1 MSNIVMTP
9 GHPSGHESGT
19 ESGTESGLGQA
30 AGPERRVLG
39 NNRNRRLDIVLAG
52 GLVAFLLLPWYRIEG
67 GFLGLSWLSGY
78 PGDAAV
84 APGILQVLQYGRFWL
99 IVPALLL
106 AAACVARLA
115 AKPDMRATVL
125 VWSGIIG
132 VVFLA
137 VQGLAVGFSGWTWS
151 VTETLFGPLAD
162 GQPSM
167 GAGAIMMAV
176 AFVLVFSFGLAER
189 GVMKGDA
196 FVVASITMLVF
207 LVAIFVFYPVGSML
221 VGAFQDFDG
230 SFNPAGFT
238 RNIQDPSIWSLG
250 CVTGGE
256 RCGVAWRTL
265 FLAILTAGG
274 STLMGLAFALVAT
287 RTAFPF
293 KKGLRLLTVL
303 PIITPPFV
311 VGLALTLLF
320 GRAGVVT
327 EALSTLFGVEPGR
340 WLYGLTGIWIAQVLS
355 FTPISFLVLIGVV
368 EGVSPSMEE
377 ASQTLRA
384 DRWRTFWRVSLPL
397 MKPGLANAFLIGF
410 IESMADFG
418 NPLVLG
424 GSHGVLSTEIFFA
437 VVGSQNDPSR
447 AAVLAII
454 LLAFTL
460 SAFLAQ
466 RVWLSGRNFATVTGK
481 GDSGSHIA
489 LPRSLSIGVHALV
502 VPWMAFTVVVYGMIM
517 VGGFVKTWGLD
528 NSLTLDHY
536 IKAFSVEVR
545 NGSLAWTG
553 VAWNSFWTTM
563 EIALISAPLTA
574 IVGLLTAYLIVRQK
588 FAGRGIFEFALMM
601 SFAIPGTVIGIS
613 YIMAF
618 NLPPLEMTGTAL
630 ILIACFVFR
639 NMPVG
644 VRGGVAAMS
653 QLDKSLDEASLTL
666 RATSFRTIRKVILPL
681 LRPAI
686 TAALVY
692 SFVRAITS
700 ISAVIFLVSAE
711 YNMATS
717 YIVGLV
723 ENGEF
728 GVAIAYSSMLIVV
741 MISVIAGFQRLV
753 GERRLRRENRVAG
766 VTAATPLSLDQEKA
780 A

>member
-1 MSNIVMTP
+1 MKN
-9 GHPSGHESGT
+9 G
-19 ESGTESGLGQA
+19 
-30 AGPERRVLG
+30 
-39 NNRNRRLDIVLAG
+39 NRRLDIVLALG
-52 GLVAFLLLPWYRIEG
+52 TAALTLVPWYRIED
-67 GFLGLSWLSGY
+67 GFFGFGWVAGFPS
-78 PGDAAV
+78 AAET
-84 APGILQVLQYGRFWL
+84 APGLLQITSHGKFWL
-99 IVPALLL
+99 I
-106 AAACVARLA
+106 
-115 AKPDMRATVL
+115 
-125 VWSGIIG
+125 G
-132 VVFLA
+132 VVLFLVLA
-137 VQGLAVGFSGWTWS
+137 GFARSFRDPAHRGRGLVLAGTLGLLFLSLQGLAIGFGGWTWTIS
-151 VTETLFGPLAD
+151 ENLFGVLAD

-167 GAGAIMMAV
+167 GAGAVLMSTV
-176 AFVLVFSFGLAER
+176 FVLLVAFGLAER
-189 GVMKGDA
+189 GAMKGDA
-196 FVVASITMLVF
+196 FIVASISMLVF
-207 LVAIFVFYPVGSML
+207 LVTVFVFYPIGSMF
-221 VGAFQDFDG
+221 VGAVQDFDG
-230 SFNPAGFT
+230 SFNPDSFI
-238 RNIQDPSIWSLG
+238 RNAQDPGIWSLG
-250 CVTGGE
+250 CVMGGE

-265 FLAILTAGG
+265 ALAIMTALG
-274 STLMGLAFALVAT
+274 STLLGLAFALLST
-287 RTAFPF
+287 RTRFPY

-311 VGLALTLLF
+311 IGLALTLLF

-327 EALSTLFGVEPGR
+327 EAISDLFGIEPGR

-384 DRWRTFWRVSLPL
+384 DRWRTFVRVSLPL

-447 AAVLAII
+447 AAVLAIV
-454 LLAFTL
+454 LLCFTL

-466 RVWLSGRNFATVTGK
+466 RVWLSGKNFATVTGK
-481 GDSGSHIA
+481 GDNGVHIA
-489 LPRSLSIGVHALV
+489 LPRGLSVAVHAV
-502 VPWMAFTVVVYGMIM
+502 AIPWMIFTVIVYGMILF
-517 VGGFVKTWGLD
+517 GGFVNTWGLD

-536 IKAFSVEVR
+536 VRAFSIGFE
-545 NGSLAWTG
+545 NGGIAWTG

-563 EIALISAPLTA
+563 EIALVAAPLTA
-574 IVGLLTAYLIVRQK
+574 AVGLLTAYIIVRQK
-588 FAGRGIFEFALMM
+588 FAGRNVFEFALMM
-601 SFAIPGTVIGIS
+601 SFAIPGTVIGVS

-618 NLPPLEMTGTAL
+618 NLPPVEMTGTAL

-644 VRGGVAAMS
+644 VRGGIAAMS

-666 RATSFRTIRKVILPL
+666 RADSFRTIRKVILPL
-681 LRPAI
+681 MRPAI
-686 TAALVY
+686 NAALVY

-700 ISAVIFLVSAE
+700 ISAVIFLVSAQ

-723 ENGEF
+723 ENGEY

-741 MISVIAGFQRLV
+741 MLAVITGFQLLV
-753 GERRLRRENRVAG
+753 GERRLRRENRLAGGSRTPSVALG
-766 VTAATPLSLDQEKA
+766 QEKA

>member
-1 MSNIVMTP
+1 MD
-9 GHPSGHESGT
+9 
-19 ESGTESGLGQA
+19 
-30 AGPERRVLG
+30 
-39 NNRNRRLDIVLAG
+39 NRRRKLDLVLAIG
-52 GLVAFLLLPWYRIEG
+52 LAGLVALPWYRQEH
-67 GFLGLSWLSGY
+67 GFLSFSWLADF
-78 PGDAAV
+78 PGEASA
-84 APGILQVLQYGRFWL
+84 APGLLQILGYDRWW
-99 IVPALLL
+99 LL
-106 AAACVARLA
+106 AAAFAWAAAIAARFIADPAARGSLLA
-115 AKPDMRATVL
+115 ATGAF
-125 VWSGIIG
+125 GI
-132 VVFLA
+132 VFLA
-137 VQGLAVGFSGWTWS
+137 LQGLAIGSAGWTWAVS
-151 VTETLFGPLAD
+151 ELAFGPLAD
-162 GQPSM
+162 GQPPM
-167 GAGAIMMAV
+167 GAGAVLTAV
-176 AFVLVFSFGLAER
+176 VFVLVFSFGLAER
-189 GVMKGDA
+189 GAMRGDA
-196 FVVASITMLVF
+196 FVVSTIAILVL
-207 LVAIFVFYPVGSML
+207 LVTVFVFYPIGSML
-221 VGAFQDFDG
+221 IGAFQDFDG
-230 SFNPAGFT
+230 SANLQGFT
-238 RNIQDPSIWSLG
+238 RNMVDPSIWSLD
-250 CVTGGE
+250 CVVGGS

-265 FLAILTAGG
+265 WLAVLTATG
-274 STLMGLAFALVAT
+274 STILGLAFALLAT
-287 RTAFPF
+287 RTRFRF
-293 KKGLRLLTVL
+293 KRSLRLLTVL

-311 VGLALTLLF
+311 IGLALTLLF

-327 EALSTLFGVEPGR
+327 ETLASVFGIEPSR

-384 DRWRTFWRVSLPL
+384 DRWRTFWRISLPL

-437 VVGSQNDPSR
+437 VVGSQNDPAR

-454 LLAFTL
+454 LLCFTL

-466 RVWLSGRNFATVTGK
+466 RLWLSGKNYATVTGK
-481 GDSGSHIA
+481 GDSGAHIA
-489 LPRSLSIGVHALV
+489 LPKPLSIAVHAVV
-502 VPWMAFTVVVYGMIM
+502 VPWAVFTLAVYGMILF
-517 VGGFVKTWGLD
+517 GGFVKTWGLD
-528 NSLTLDHY
+528 NTLTLDHY
-536 IKAFSVEVR
+536 QRAFSVVWR
-545 NGSLAWTG
+545 DGSLAWTG

-563 EIALISAPLTA
+563 QIALISAPLTA
-574 IVGLLTAYLIVRQK
+574 AVGLATAYVVVRQK
-588 FAGRGIFEFALMM
+588 FAGREVFEFALMM

-644 VRGGVAAMS
+644 VRGGIAAMS
-653 QLDKSLDEASLTL
+653 QLDKSLDEASMTL

-700 ISAVIFLVSAE
+700 ISAVVFLVSAQ

-723 ENGEF
+723 ENGEY

-741 MISVIAGFQRLV
+741 MITVIVGFQLLV
-753 GERRLRRENRVAG
+753 GERRLRRENRLSRMVAKPAAAFHEER
-766 VTAATPLSLDQEKA
+766 TA
-780 A
+780 

>member
-1 MSNIVMTP
+1 MRH
-9 GHPSGHESGT
+9 G
-19 ESGTESGLGQA
+19 
-30 AGPERRVLG
+30 
-39 NNRNRRLDIVLAG
+39 NRRLDVVLLLG
-52 GLVAFLLLPWYRIEG
+52 VVALTLLPWYRIEN
-67 GFLGLSWLSGY
+67 GFFGLGWLAGFPLSTEAAPGLVQIFAHGRLWL
-78 PGDAAV
+78 AV
-84 APGILQVLQYGRFWL
+84 ALVL
-99 IVPALLL
+99 LLL
-106 AAACVARLA
+106 AVVARGIADPMRRGALLA
-115 AKPDMRATVL
+115 
-125 VWSGIIG
+125 WSGAIG
-132 VVFLA
+132 VLFLSL
-137 VQGLAVGFSGWTWS
+137 QGLAIGFSGWNWTVS
-151 VTETLFGPLAD
+151 ETLFGPLSNS
-162 GQPSM
+162 QPAM
-167 GAGAIMMAV
+167 GAGAVLSSIT
-176 AFVLVFSFGLAER
+176 FVLLFAFGLAER

-196 FVVASITMLVF
+196 FVVSAIALLVF
-207 LVAIFVFYPVGSML
+207 LVAVFVFYPIGSMFI
-221 VGAFQDFDG
+221 GAVQDFDG
-230 SFNPAGFT
+230 SFNAANFI
-238 RNIQDPSIWSLG
+238 RNIQDPSIWSLN
-250 CVTGGE
+250 CVIGAG

-265 FLAILTAGG
+265 WLAIMTGLG
-274 STLMGLAFALVAT
+274 STLLGLAFALVAT
-287 RTAFPF
+287 RTRFPF
-293 KKGLRLLTVL
+293 KKGLRLLTIL

-311 VGLALTLLF
+311 IGLALTLLF

-327 EALSTLFGVEPGR
+327 QGLSQLFGLEPGR

-377 ASQTLRA
+377 ASTTLRA
-384 DRWRTFWRVSLPL
+384 GRWRTFWRVSLPL

-447 AAVLAII
+447 AAVLAMV

-466 RVWLSGRNFATVTGK
+466 RVWLSGKNFATVTGK

-489 LPRSLSIGVHALV
+489 LPRGLSIGVHAVVIPWILFTLV
-502 VPWMAFTVVVYGMIM
+502 IYGMILI
-517 VGGFVKTWGLD
+517 GGFVKTWGLD

-536 IKAFSVEVR
+536 AKAFSISFES
-545 NGSLAWTG
+545 GIAWTG

-574 IVGLLTAYLIVRQK
+574 AVGLLTAYIIVRQK
-588 FAGRGIFEFALMM
+588 FAGKNAFEFALMM
-601 SFAIPGTVIGIS
+601 SFAIPGTVIGVS

-618 NLPPLEMTGTAL
+618 NLPPLEMTGSAL

-644 VRGGVAAMS
+644 VRGGIAAMS

-666 RATSFRTIRKVILPL
+666 RANSFRTIRKVILPL

-723 ENGEF
+723 ENGEY
-728 GVAIAYSSMLIVV
+728 GVAIAYSSMLILV
-741 MISVIAGFQRLV
+741 MITVIAGFQLIV

-766 VTAATPLSLDQEKA
+766 LATSASSRQEKIA
-780 A
+780 

>member
-1 MSNIVMTP
+1 MTH
-9 GHPSGHESGT
+9 GK
-19 ESGTESGLGQA
+19 
-30 AGPERRVLG
+30 
-39 NNRNRRLDIVLAG
+39 RRLDAVLILG
-52 GLVAFLLLPWYRIEG
+52 VVALTLLPWYRIED
-67 GFLGLSWLSGY
+67 GFFGFGWLAGF
-78 PGDAAV
+78 PFTAET
-84 APGILQVLQYGRFWL
+84 APGLVQIATHGRLWLAVVVLL
-99 IVPALLL
+99 ML
-106 AAACVARLA
+106 AAGAARGMVDPMRRGA
-115 AKPDMRATVL
+115 AMAWL
-125 VWSGIIG
+125 GAIG
-132 VVFLA
+132 VLFLSL
-137 VQGLAVGFSGWTWS
+137 QGLAIGFGGWTWTVS
-151 VTETLFGPLAD
+151 ETLFGALQT
-162 GQPSM
+162 GQPAM
-167 GAGAIMMAV
+167 GAGA
-176 AFVLVFSFGLAER
+176 VLATIVCVLLFAFGLAER

-196 FVVASITMLVF
+196 FVLGAISLLAF
-207 LVAIFVFYPVGSML
+207 LVAVFVFYPIGSMFI
-221 VGAFQDFDG
+221 GAVQDFDG
-230 SFNPAGFT
+230 SFNPDNFV
-238 RNIQDPSIWSLG
+238 RNLQDPGIWSLG
-250 CVTGGE
+250 CLTGGG

-265 FLAILTAGG
+265 WLAIMTGLG
-274 STLMGLAFALVAT
+274 STLLGLAFALVAT
-287 RTAFPF
+287 RTRFPF
-293 KKGLRLLTVL
+293 KKGLRLLTIL

-311 VGLALTLLF
+311 IGLALTLLF

-327 EALSTLFGVEPGR
+327 QGLSDLFGIEPGR

-447 AAVLAII
+447 AAVLAMV
-454 LLAFTL
+454 LLTFTL

-466 RVWLSGRNFATVTGK
+466 RLWLSGKNFATVTGK
-481 GDSGSHIA
+481 GDSGMHIA
-489 LPRSLSIGVHALV
+489 LPRGLSVGVHAV
-502 VPWMAFTVVVYGMIM
+502 VIPWMFFTLVVYGMIL

-536 IKAFSVEVR
+536 AKAFSI
-545 NGSLAWTG
+545 SLDGGIAWTG

-574 IVGLLTAYLIVRQK
+574 IVGLLTAYIIVRQK
-588 FAGRGIFEFALMM
+588 FAGKNVFEFALLM
-601 SFAIPGTVIGIS
+601 SFAIPGTVIGVS

-618 NLPPLEMTGTAL
+618 NLPPLEMTGSAL
-630 ILIACFVFR
+630 VLIACFVFR

-644 VRGGVAAMS
+644 VRGGIAAMS

-666 RATSFRTIRKVILPL
+666 RANSFRTIRKVILPL

-723 ENGEF
+723 ENGEY

-741 MISVIAGFQRLV
+741 MITVITGFQLLV

-766 VTAATPLSLDQEKA
+766 ITPSASPRQEKTA
-780 A
+780 

>member
-1 MSNIVMTP
+1 MWFL
-9 GHPSGHESGT
+9 PSDRHETLRTTDMIS
-19 ESGTESGLGQA
+19 
-30 AGPERRVLG
+30 
-39 NNRNRRLDIVLAG
+39 RNRRLDITILLG
-52 GLVAFLLLPWYRIEG
+52 GLAFLLLPWYRIES
-67 GFLGLSWLSGY
+67 GFFGFQWLAGY
-78 PGDAAV
+78 FSDTASAPAAV
-84 APGILQVLQYGRFWL
+84 QIASFGRWWLL
-99 IVPALLL
+99 IVALVFVAASLARFIHNARSRGLLL
-106 AAACVARLA
+106 AICGGVGLA
-115 AKPDMRATVL
+115 LLTL
-125 VWSGIIG
+125 
-132 VVFLA
+132 
-137 VQGLAVGFSGWTWS
+137 QGLAITFSGWSWAVS
-151 VTETLFGPLAD
+151 EGLFGALPD

-167 GAGAIMMAV
+167 GAGAVLAGIV
-176 AFVLVFSFGLAER
+176 FVLFFSFGLADR

-196 FVVASITMLVF
+196 FVVSAISMLVV
-207 LVAIFVFYPVGSML
+207 LVAVFVFYPVGSMFIA
-221 VGAFQDFDG
+221 AFQSVDG
-230 SFNPAGFT
+230 SFDPSGFLNT
-238 RNIQDPSIWSLG
+238 IQDSSVWSLG
-250 CVTGGE
+250 CVVGGE

-265 FLAILTAGG
+265 WLAIMTAGG
-274 STLMGLAFALVAT
+274 ATLLGLCFALVAT
-287 RTAFPF
+287 RTRFPF
-293 KKGLRLLTVL
+293 KKGLRLLTIL

-327 EALSTLFGVEPGR
+327 QLAASWLGIEPGR

-384 DRWRTFWRVSLPL
+384 DRWRTFWRISLPL
-397 MKPGLANAFLIGF
+397 MKPGLANAFLISF

-418 NPLVLG
+418 NPMVLG

-437 VVGSQNDPSR
+437 VVGSQNDPAR
-447 AAVLAII
+447 AAVLAMI
-454 LLAFTL
+454 LLAFTM

-466 RVWLSGRNFATVTGK
+466 RLWLQGKSYATVTGK
-481 GDSGSHIA
+481 GDSGAHAA
-489 LPRSLSIGVHALV
+489 LPRGLSIAVHAIV
-502 VPWMAFTVVVYGMIM
+502 IPWALFTVVVYAMILF
-517 VGGFVKTWGLD
+517 GGFVRTWGLD
-528 NSLTLDHY
+528 NSLTFQHY
-536 IKAFSVEVR
+536 ISAFSVGWREA
-545 NGSLAWTG
+545 GGIAWTG

-574 IVGLLTAYLIVRQK
+574 AVGLLTAYLIVRQK
-588 FAGRGIFEFALMM
+588 FVGRAVFEFALML

-666 RATSFRTIRKVILPL
+666 RANSFRTVRKVILPL

-711 YNMATS
+711 YNMSTA

-723 ENGEF
+723 ENGEY
-728 GVAIAYSSMLIVV
+728 GVAIAYSSALIVV
-741 MISVIAGFQRLV
+741 MVAVIGGFQLLV
-753 GERRLRRENRVAG
+753 GERRLRRENRVALAAP
-766 VTAATPLSLDQEKA
+766 TAKPSLPLNQEKPA
-780 A
+780 

>member
-1 MSNIVMTP
+1 MTQ
-9 GHPSGHESGT
+9 S
-19 ESGTESGLGQA
+19 
-30 AGPERRVLG
+30 
-39 NNRNRRLDIVLAG
+39 NRRLDIA
-52 GLVAFLLLPWYRIEG
+52 LLLGIAALIVLPWYRIEG
-67 GFLGLSWLSGY
+67 GFFGLGWLSSF
-78 PGDAAV
+78 PGDPAS
-84 APGILQVLQYGRFWL
+84 APAILQIAQHGRWWL
-99 IVPALLL
+99 AILVALLL
-106 AAACVARLA
+106 LGGFARLLPNA
-115 AKPDMRATVL
+115 LLRGTLL
-125 VWSGIIG
+125 VWVGGLG
-132 VVFLA
+132 VFILA
-137 VQGLAVGFSGWTWS
+137 LQGLAINFSGWSWTIS
-151 VTETLFGPLAD
+151 ETLFGALAD

-167 GAGAIMMAV
+167 GAGAV
-176 AFVLVFSFGLAER
+176 LTGVVFVLMFSFGLADR

-196 FVVASITMLVF
+196 FVVGAISILIVLVT
-207 LVAIFVFYPVGSML
+207 IFVFYPVGSMF
-221 VGAFQDFDG
+221 VGAFQSFDG
-230 SFNPAGFT
+230 SFNPDGFIN
-238 RNIQDPSIWSLG
+238 NIQDSSIWSLN
-250 CVTGGE
+250 CVVGGD

-265 FLAILTAGG
+265 WLAILTASGA
-274 STLMGLAFALVAT
+274 TLLGLCFALVAT
-287 RTAFPF
+287 RTRFPF
-293 KKGLRLLTVL
+293 KKGLRLLTIL

-327 EALSTLFGVEPGR
+327 QTVASILGTEPGR

-384 DRWRTFWRVSLPL
+384 NRWRTFWRVSLPL
-397 MKPGLANAFLIGF
+397 MKPGLANAFLIAF

-418 NPLVLG
+418 NPMVLG

-447 AAVLAII
+447 AAVLAMI
-454 LLAFTL
+454 LLLFTM
-460 SAFLAQ
+460 SAFIAQ
-466 RVWLSGRNFATVTGK
+466 RFWLSGKSFATVTGK
-481 GDSGSHIA
+481 GDSGAHIA
-489 LPRSLSIGVHALV
+489 LPRGLAIAVHAV
-502 VPWMAFTVVVYGMIM
+502 VIPWMIFTIVVYAMILF
-517 VGGFVKTWGLD
+517 GGFVRTWGLD
-528 NSLTLDHY
+528 NTLTIEHY
-536 IKAFSVEVR
+536 ISAFSIGWR
-545 NGSLAWTG
+545 DDGGLAWTG

-574 IVGLLTAYLIVRQK
+574 AVGLLTAYLIVRQK
-588 FAGRGIFEFALMM
+588 FVGRNLFEFALMM

-630 ILIACFVFR
+630 ILVACFVFR

-666 RATSFRTIRKVILPL
+666 RADSFRTIRKVILPL

-700 ISAVIFLVSAE
+700 ISAVIFLVSAQ
-711 YNMATS
+711 YNMSTA

-723 ENGEF
+723 ENGEY
-728 GVAIAYSSMLIVV
+728 GIAIAYASALIVV
-741 MISVIAGFQRLV
+741 MVVVILVFQLFV
-753 GERRLRRENRVAG
+753 GERRLRRENRVAI
-766 VTAATPLSLDQEKA
+766 AAPATIASAPIRQEKTA
-780 A
+780 

>member
-1 MSNIVMTP
+1 MTK
-9 GHPSGHESGT
+9 S
-19 ESGTESGLGQA
+19 
-30 AGPERRVLG
+30 
-39 NNRNRRLDIVLAG
+39 NRRLDIVL
-52 GLVAFLLLPWYRIEG
+52 FLGIAALILLPWYRIEG
-67 GFLGLSWLSGY
+67 GFFGFGWLSSF
-78 PGDAAV
+78 PGNPST
-84 APGILQVLQYGRFWL
+84 APGLLEIAQHGRWW
-99 IVPALLL
+99 L
-106 AAACVARLA
+106 AAAVVLLLLGGVARFLSNPMHRGALLA
-115 AKPDMRATVL
+115 WAGGL
-125 VWSGIIG
+125 GIF
-132 VVFLA
+132 FLTL
-137 VQGLAVGFSGWTWS
+137 QGLAIVASGWSWTIS
-151 VTETLFGPLAD
+151 EALFGALAD
-162 GQPSM
+162 GQPPM
-167 GAGAIMMAV
+167 GAGAVLTGIV
-176 AFVLVFSFGLAER
+176 FVLLFSFGLAER

-196 FVVASITMLVF
+196 FVVSAIAMLII
-207 LVAIFVFYPVGSML
+207 LVAIFVFYPVGSMF
-221 VGAFQDFDG
+221 VGAFQAFDG
-230 SFNPAGFT
+230 SFNPDGFIT
-238 RNIQDPSIWSLG
+238 NIQDPSVWSLS
-250 CVTGGE
+250 CLVGGD

-265 FLAILTAGG
+265 WLAIMTATG
-274 STLMGLAFALVAT
+274 STLLGLCFALVAT
-287 RTAFPF
+287 RTRFPF
-293 KKGLRLLTVL
+293 KKGLRLLTIL

-327 EALSTLFGVEPGR
+327 QTLASVFGMEPGR

-384 DRWRTFWRVSLPL
+384 NRWRTFWRVSLPL

-418 NPLVLG
+418 NPVVLG

-447 AAVLAII
+447 AAVLAMI
-454 LLAFTL
+454 LLFFTM
-460 SAFLAQ
+460 SAFIAQ
-466 RVWLSGRNFATVTGK
+466 RFWLSGKSFATVTGK
-481 GDSGSHIA
+481 GDSGAHIA
-489 LPRSLSIGVHALV
+489 LPRGLSIAVHAIV
-502 VPWMAFTVVVYGMIM
+502 IPWMLFTVIVYTMILF
-517 VGGFVKTWGLD
+517 GGFVQTWGLD
-528 NSLTLDHY
+528 NSLTIQHY
-536 IKAFSVEVR
+536 VKAFSIGWR
-545 NGSLAWTG
+545 DDGGLAWTG

-574 IVGLLTAYLIVRQK
+574 AVGLLTAYLIVRQK
-588 FAGRGIFEFALMM
+588 FVGRNLFEFALMM

-630 ILIACFVFR
+630 ILVACFVFR

-666 RATSFRTIRKVILPL
+666 GADSFRTIRKVILPL

-700 ISAVIFLVSAE
+700 ISAVIFLVSAQ
-711 YNMATS
+711 YNMSTA

-723 ENGEF
+723 ENGEY
-728 GVAIAYSSMLIVV
+728 GVAIAYSSALIVV
-741 MISVIAGFQRLV
+741 MIAIIASFQLLV
-753 GERRLRRENRVAG
+753 GERRLRRENRVAI
-766 VTAATPLSLDQEKA
+766 TATAVSSAPIRQEKTA
-780 A
+780 

>member
-1 MSNIVMTP
+1 MT
-9 GHPSGHESGT
+9 HS
-19 ESGTESGLGQA
+19 
-30 AGPERRVLG
+30 
-39 NNRNRRLDIVLAG
+39 NRRLDIAL
-52 GLVAFLLLPWYRIEG
+52 LVGIAALILLPWYRIEG
-67 GFLGLSWLSGY
+67 GFFGLGWLSSF
-78 PGDAAV
+78 PGDPAS
-84 APGILQVLQYGRFWL
+84 APAILQIAQHGRWWL
-99 IVPALLL
+99 AILVALLVL
-106 AAACVARLA
+106 GGFARLLPNA
-115 AKPDMRATVL
+115 LRRGALL
-125 VWSGIIG
+125 VWAGG
-132 VVFLA
+132 LGVFLLA
-137 VQGLAVGFSGWTWS
+137 LQGLAINFSGWSWTIS
-151 VTETLFGPLAD
+151 ETLFGALAD

-167 GAGAIMMAV
+167 GAGAV
-176 AFVLVFSFGLAER
+176 LTGVVFVLMFSFGLADR

-196 FVVASITMLVF
+196 FVVGAISILIVLVT
-207 LVAIFVFYPVGSML
+207 IFVFYPVGSMF
-221 VGAFQDFDG
+221 VGAFQSFDG
-230 SFNPAGFT
+230 SFNPDGFVS
-238 RNIQDPSIWSLG
+238 NIQDSSIWSLD
-250 CVTGGE
+250 CVVGGD

-265 FLAILTAGG
+265 WLAILTASGA
-274 STLMGLAFALVAT
+274 TLLGLCFALVAT
-287 RTAFPF
+287 RTRFPF
-293 KKGLRLLTVL
+293 KKGLRLLTIL

-327 EALSTLFGVEPGR
+327 QTVASILGTEPGR

-384 DRWRTFWRVSLPL
+384 NRWRTFWRVSLPL
-397 MKPGLANAFLIGF
+397 MKPGLANAFLIAF

-418 NPLVLG
+418 NPMVLG

-447 AAVLAII
+447 AAVLAMI
-454 LLAFTL
+454 LLLFTM
-460 SAFLAQ
+460 SAFIAQ
-466 RVWLSGRNFATVTGK
+466 RFWLSGKNFATVTGK
-481 GDSGSHIA
+481 GDSGAHIA
-489 LPRSLSIGVHALV
+489 LPRGLAIAVHAV
-502 VPWMAFTVVVYGMIM
+502 VIPWMIFTIVVYAMILF
-517 VGGFVKTWGLD
+517 GGFVRTWGLD
-528 NSLTLDHY
+528 NTLTIEHY
-536 IKAFSVEVR
+536 ISAFSIGWR
-545 NGSLAWTG
+545 DGGGLAWTG

-574 IVGLLTAYLIVRQK
+574 AVGLLTAYLIVRQK
-588 FAGRGIFEFALMM
+588 FVGRNLFEFALMM

-630 ILIACFVFR
+630 ILVACFVFR

-666 RATSFRTIRKVILPL
+666 RADSFRTIRKIILPL

-700 ISAVIFLVSAE
+700 ISAVIFLVSAQ
-711 YNMATS
+711 YNMSTA

-723 ENGEF
+723 ENGEY
-728 GVAIAYSSMLIVV
+728 GIAIAYASALIVV
-741 MISVIAGFQRLV
+741 MVVVILVFQLFV
-753 GERRLRRENRVAG
+753 GERRLRRENRVEI
-766 VTAATPLSLDQEKA
+766 AAPAAIASAPIRQEKTA
-780 A
+780 

>member
-1 MSNIVMTP
+1 MQFSSVEVAAAMS
-9 GHPSGHESGT
+9 
-19 ESGTESGLGQA
+19 
-30 AGPERRVLG
+30 
-39 NNRNRRLDIVLAG
+39 NRNRRLDFALALG
-52 GLVAFLLLPWYRIEG
+52 AAAMILLPWYRIER
-67 GFLGLSWLSGY
+67 GFFSFSWIAEFLTDAAAVPAVAQIFGQ
-78 PGDAAV
+78 GRWWLLAALFAVVLAAV
-84 APGILQVLQYGRFWL
+84 ARFVTDPERRSRLLVSAGAVGIG
-99 IVPALLL
+99 
-106 AAACVARLA
+106 
-115 AKPDMRATVL
+115 
-125 VWSGIIG
+125 
-132 VVFLA
+132 FLA
-137 VQGLAVGFSGWTWS
+137 LQGLAIGLTGWNWS
-151 VTETLFGPLAD
+151 ISETIFGPLRD

-167 GAGAIMMAV
+167 GAGAVLLAV
-176 AFVLVFSFGLAER
+176 TFVLILSFGLAER

-196 FVVASITMLVF
+196 FVTATISLLIF
-207 LVAIFVFYPVGSML
+207 LVTVFVFYPIASMFIA
-221 VGAFQDFDG
+221 AFQDFDG
-230 SFNPAGFT
+230 SVNFSGFT
-238 RNIQDPSIWSLG
+238 RNFLDPSIWSLD
-250 CVTGGE
+250 CLAGGT
-256 RCGVAWRTL
+256 RCGIAWRTL
-265 FLAILTAGG
+265 WLAIMTASA
-274 STLMGLAFALVAT
+274 STLLGLAFALVAT
-287 RTAFPF
+287 RTHFPF
-293 KKGLRLLTVL
+293 KKGLRLLTIL

-311 VGLALTLLF
+311 IGLALTLLF
-320 GRAGVVT
+320 GRAGIVT
-327 EALSTLFGVEPGR
+327 QGLSGFFGIEPSR

-384 DRWRTFWRVSLPL
+384 NRWRTFWRVSLPL

-437 VVGSQNDPSR
+437 VVGSQNDPAR
-447 AAVLAII
+447 AAVLAMI
-454 LLAFTL
+454 LLGFTL

-466 RVWLSGRNFATVTGK
+466 RLWLAGKNFATVTGK
-481 GDSGSHIA
+481 GDSGANIA
-489 LPRSLSIGVHALV
+489 LPRPLSVAVHAV
-502 VPWMAFTVVVYGMIM
+502 VIPWMIFTLVVYGMIL

-528 NSLTLDHY
+528 NTLTIDHY
-536 IKAFSVEVR
+536 ARAFSVTVR
-545 NGSLAWTG
+545 DGALVWTG

-563 EIALISAPLTA
+563 KIALIAAPLTA
-574 IVGLLTAYLIVRQK
+574 AVGLATAYIIVRQR
-588 FAGRGIFEFALMM
+588 FAGRELFEFALMM

-630 ILIACFVFR
+630 ILVACFVFR

-644 VRGGVAAMS
+644 VRGGIAAMS
-653 QLDKSLDEASLTL
+653 QLDRSLDEASMTL
-666 RATSFRTIRKVILPL
+666 KATSFRTIRKIIMPL

-700 ISAVIFLVSAE
+700 VSAVVFLVSAQ

-723 ENGEF
+723 ENGEY

-741 MISVIAGFQRLV
+741 MIAVIAGFQLLV

-766 VTAATPLSLDQEKA
+766 LARPNAPALTQEKA

>member
-1 MSNIVMTP
+1 MIS
-9 GHPSGHESGT
+9 S
-19 ESGTESGLGQA
+19 
-30 AGPERRVLG
+30 
-39 NNRNRRLDIVLAG
+39 NRRLDIAILMG
-52 GLVAFLLLPWYRIEG
+52 GVAFLLLPWYRIES
-67 GFLGLSWLSGY
+67 GFFGFQWLSGHFS
-78 PGDAAV
+78 DAASAPAIIEIARFGRWWLGLV
-84 APGILQVLQYGRFWL
+84 ALLFIAGCVARF
-99 IVPALLL
+99 VASARSRGLLL
-106 AAACVARLA
+106 AVCGGAGLA
-115 AKPDMRATVL
+115 LLTL
-125 VWSGIIG
+125 
-132 VVFLA
+132 
-137 VQGLAVGFSGWTWS
+137 QGLAITFSGWSWAVS
-151 VTETLFGPLAD
+151 EAVFGALPD

-167 GAGAIMMAV
+167 GAGAVVVGIV
-176 AFVLVFSFGLAER
+176 FVLFFSFGLADR

-196 FVVASITMLVF
+196 FVVSAISMLVV
-207 LVAIFVFYPVGSML
+207 LVAVFVFYPVGSMFIA
-221 VGAFQDFDG
+221 AFQSVDG
-230 SFNPAGFT
+230 SFDPSGFFNT
-238 RNIQDPSIWSLG
+238 IQDSSVWSLG
-250 CVTGGE
+250 CVVGGE

-265 FLAILTAGG
+265 WLAIMTASGA
-274 STLMGLAFALVAT
+274 TLLGLCFALVAT
-287 RTAFPF
+287 RTRFPF
-293 KKGLRLLTVL
+293 KRGLRLLTIL

-327 EALSTLFGVEPGR
+327 QFAASALGIEPGR

-397 MKPGLANAFLIGF
+397 MKPGLANAFLISF

-418 NPLVLG
+418 NPMVLG

-437 VVGSQNDPSR
+437 VVGSQNDPAR
-447 AAVLAII
+447 AAVLAMI
-454 LLAFTL
+454 LLAFTMT
-460 SAFLAQ
+460 AFLAQ
-466 RVWLSGRNFATVTGK
+466 RLWLQGKSYATVTGK
-481 GDSGSHIA
+481 GDSGAHAA
-489 LPRSLSIGVHALV
+489 LPRGLSIAVHSIV
-502 VPWMAFTVVVYGMIM
+502 VPWALFTVVVYAMILF
-517 VGGFVKTWGLD
+517 GGFVRTWGLD
-528 NSLTLDHY
+528 NSLTFQHY
-536 IKAFSVEVR
+536 ISAFSIGWRED
-545 NGSLAWTG
+545 GGIAWTG

-574 IVGLLTAYLIVRQK
+574 AVGLLTAYLIVRQK
-588 FAGRGIFEFALMM
+588 FVGRGVFEFALML

-630 ILIACFVFR
+630 ILVACFVFR

-666 RATSFRTIRKVILPL
+666 RANSFRTVRKVILPL

-711 YNMATS
+711 YNMSTA

-723 ENGEF
+723 ENGEY
-728 GVAIAYSSMLIVV
+728 GVAIAYSSALIVV
-741 MISVIAGFQRLV
+741 MVTVIGGFQLLV
-753 GERRLRRENRVAG
+753 GERRLRRENRVALAAP
-766 VTAATPLSLDQEKA
+766 TANPSLPLNKEKTA
-780 A
+780 

>member
-1 MSNIVMTP
+1 MKN
-9 GHPSGHESGT
+9 H
-19 ESGTESGLGQA
+19 
-30 AGPERRVLG
+30 
-39 NNRNRRLDIVLAG
+39 NRRLDIA
-52 GLVAFLLLPWYRIEG
+52 LVFAVAALILLPWYRIEG
-67 GFLGLSWLSGY
+67 GFFGLAWLSDF
-78 PGDAAV
+78 PDDPST
-84 APGILQVLQYGRFWL
+84 APGILQIVSHGRWWLAIAAFCVLLGGVARFL
-99 IVPALLL
+99 RDPDRRSALLAWAGGL
-106 AAACVARLA
+106 GL
-115 AKPDMRATVL
+115 
-125 VWSGIIG
+125 G
-132 VVFLA
+132 FLA
-137 VQGLAVGFSGWTWS
+137 LQGLAIGFSGWNWTIS
-151 VTETLFGPLAD
+151 ETLFGTLSD

-167 GAGAIMMAV
+167 GAGAV
-176 AFVLVFSFGLAER
+176 VVGLVFVLIFSFGLAER

-196 FVVASITMLVF
+196 FVVSAIAMLVF
-207 LVAIFVFYPVGSML
+207 LVTVFVFYPIGSMF

-230 SFNPAGFT
+230 SFNPDGFLT
-238 RNIQDPSIWSLG
+238 NIQDSSVWSLG
-250 CVTGGE
+250 CIVGGE

-265 FLAILTAGG
+265 WLAIMTAAG
-274 STLMGLAFALVAT
+274 STTLGLCFALVAT
-287 RTAFPF
+287 RTRFPF
-293 KKGLRLLTVL
+293 KKGLRLLTIL

-320 GRAGVVT
+320 GRSGVATQLVSS
-327 EALSTLFGVEPGR
+327 LLGVEPGR

-447 AAVLAII
+447 AAVLAMI
-454 LLAFTL
+454 LLCFTL

-466 RVWLSGRNFATVTGK
+466 RFWLSGKNFATVTGK
-481 GDSGSHIA
+481 GDSGQHIA
-489 LPRSLSIGVHALV
+489 LPRVVSIAVHTIV
-502 VPWMAFTVVVYGMIM
+502 VPWMIFTIIVYAMILF
-517 VGGFVKTWGLD
+517 GGFVRTWGLD
-528 NSLTLDHY
+528 NTLTTEHY
-536 IKAFSVEVR
+536 IRAFSIGFR
-545 NGSLAWTG
+545 DDGGLAWTG

-574 IVGLLTAYLIVRQK
+574 AVGLLTAYLIVRQK
-588 FAGRGIFEFALMM
+588 FAGRNLFEFALMM

-618 NLPPLEMTGTAL
+618 NLPPLEMTGTAV

-666 RATSFRTIRKVILPL
+666 RADSFRTIRKVILPL

-700 ISAVIFLVSAE
+700 ISAVVFLVSAQ

-723 ENGEF
+723 ENGEY
-728 GVAIAYSSMLIVV
+728 GVAIAYSSTLIVV
-741 MISVIAGFQRLV
+741 MVAVITGFQFLV
-753 GERRLRRENRVAG
+753 GERRLRRENRIAIAAP
-766 VTAATPLSLDQEKA
+766 TATASAPLGKEKTA
-780 A
+780 

>member
-1 MSNIVMTP
+1 V
-9 GHPSGHESGT
+9 
-19 ESGTESGLGQA
+19 
-30 AGPERRVLG
+30 
-39 NNRNRRLDIVLAG
+39 
-52 GLVAFLLLPWYRIEG
+52 
-67 GFLGLSWLSGY
+67 
-78 PGDAAV
+78 
-84 APGILQVLQYGRFWL
+84 
-99 IVPALLL
+99 
-106 AAACVARLA
+106 
-115 AKPDMRATVL
+115 
-125 VWSGIIG
+125 
-132 VVFLA
+132 
-137 VQGLAVGFSGWTWS
+137 
-151 VTETLFGPLAD
+151 
-162 GQPSM
+162 
-167 GAGAIMMAV
+167 
-176 AFVLVFSFGLAER
+176 
-189 GVMKGDA
+189 
-196 FVVASITMLVF
+196 
-207 LVAIFVFYPVGSML
+207 
-221 VGAFQDFDG
+221 QDFDG
-230 SFNPAGFT
+230 SFNADNFI
-238 RNIQDPSIWSLG
+238 RNVQDPSIWSLN
-250 CVTGGE
+250 CVIGAG

-265 FLAILTAGG
+265 WLAIMTGLG
-274 STLMGLAFALVAT
+274 STLLGLAFALVAT
-287 RTAFPF
+287 RTRFPF
-293 KKGLRLLTVL
+293 KKGLRLLTIL

-311 VGLALTLLF
+311 IGLALTLLF

-327 EALSTLFGVEPGR
+327 QGLSDLFGIEPGR

-377 ASQTLRA
+377 ASTTLRA
-384 DRWRTFWRVSLPL
+384 DCWRTFRRVSLPL

-447 AAVLAII
+447 AAVLAMV

-466 RVWLSGRNFATVTGK
+466 RFWLSGKNFATVTGK
-481 GDSGSHIA
+481 GDSGAHIA
-489 LPRSLSIGVHALV
+489 LPKGLSIGVHAVVLPWILFTLV
-502 VPWMAFTVVVYGMIM
+502 IYGMILI
-517 VGGFVKTWGLD
+517 GGFVKTWGLD

-536 IKAFSVEVR
+536 AKAFSVSF
-545 NGSLAWTG
+545 GDGIAWTG

-574 IVGLLTAYLIVRQK
+574 AVGLLTAYIIVRQK
-588 FAGRGIFEFALMM
+588 FAGKNAFEFALMM
-601 SFAIPGTVIGIS
+601 SFAIPGTVIGVS

-618 NLPPLEMTGTAL
+618 NLPPLEMTGSAL

-644 VRGGVAAMS
+644 VRGGIAAMS

-666 RATSFRTIRKVILPL
+666 RAGSFRTIRKVILPL

-723 ENGEF
+723 ENGEY

-741 MISVIAGFQRLV
+741 MITVIAGFQLLV

-766 VTAATPLSLDQEKA
+766 LTPSRQEKTA
-780 A
+780 

>member
-1 MSNIVMTP
+1 MKN
-9 GHPSGHESGT
+9 H
-19 ESGTESGLGQA
+19 
-30 AGPERRVLG
+30 
-39 NNRNRRLDIVLAG
+39 NRRLDTALVFAIVAL
-52 GLVAFLLLPWYRIEG
+52 LLLPWYRIEG
-67 GFLGLSWLSGY
+67 GFFSLGWLSDF
-78 PGDAAV
+78 PDDPST
-84 APGILQVLQYGRFWL
+84 APGILQIILHGRWWLAIAVFFVLLGGVARFL
-99 IVPALLL
+99 HDPNRRGALLAW
-106 AAACVARLA
+106 AAGLG
-115 AKPDMRATVL
+115 L
-125 VWSGIIG
+125 
-132 VVFLA
+132 VFLA
-137 VQGLAVGFSGWTWS
+137 LQGLAIGFSGWSWTIS
-151 VTETLFGPLAD
+151 ETLFGALPD

-167 GAGAIMMAV
+167 GAGAIV
-176 AFVLVFSFGLAER
+176 VGLVFVLLFSFGLAER

-196 FVVASITMLVF
+196 FVVSAITMLVF
-207 LVAIFVFYPVGSML
+207 LVTVFVFYPIGSMF

-230 SFNPAGFT
+230 SFNPDGFLT
-238 RNIQDPSIWSLG
+238 NIQDASVWSLG
-250 CVTGGE
+250 CVVGGE

-265 FLAILTAGG
+265 WLAIMTAAG
-274 STLMGLAFALVAT
+274 STTLGLCFALVAT
-287 RTAFPF
+287 RTRFPF
-293 KKGLRLLTVL
+293 KKGLRLLTIL

-320 GRAGVVT
+320 GRSGVATQFV
-327 EALSTLFGVEPGR
+327 STLLGVEPGR

-447 AAVLAII
+447 AAVLAMI
-454 LLAFTL
+454 LLCFTL

-466 RVWLSGRNFATVTGK
+466 RFWLSGKNFATVTGK
-481 GDSGSHIA
+481 GDSGQHIA
-489 LPRSLSIGVHALV
+489 LPRGLSIAVHAIV
-502 VPWMAFTVVVYGMIM
+502 IPWMIFTIIVYAMILF
-517 VGGFVKTWGLD
+517 GGFVRTWGLD
-528 NSLTLDHY
+528 NTLTTEHY
-536 IKAFSVEVR
+536 IRAFSIGFR
-545 NGSLAWTG
+545 DGGGLAWTG

-574 IVGLLTAYLIVRQK
+574 AVGLLTAYLIVRQK
-588 FAGRGIFEFALMM
+588 FAGRNLFEFALMM

-618 NLPPLEMTGTAL
+618 NLPPLEMTGTAVV
-630 ILIACFVFR
+630 LIACFVFR

-666 RATSFRTIRKVILPL
+666 RADSFRTIRKVILPL

-700 ISAVIFLVSAE
+700 ISAVVFLVSAQ

-723 ENGEF
+723 ENGEY
-728 GVAIAYSSMLIVV
+728 GVAIAYSSTLIIV
-741 MISVIAGFQRLV
+741 MVAVIAGFQFLV
-753 GERRLRRENRVAG
+753 GERRLRRENRIAIAAP
-766 VTAATPLSLDQEKA
+766 TATASAPLGQEKTA
-780 A
+780 

>member
-1 MSNIVMTP
+1 MTKSNRP
-9 GHPSGHESGT
+9 
-19 ESGTESGLGQA
+19 
-30 AGPERRVLG
+30 
-39 NNRNRRLDIVLAG
+39 LDIVLLLGIAA
-52 GLVAFLLLPWYRIEG
+52 LILLPWYRIEG
-67 GFLGLSWLSGY
+67 GFFGFGWLSSF
-78 PGDAAV
+78 PGDPST
-84 APGILQVLQYGRFWL
+84 APGLLEIVQHGRWW
-99 IVPALLL
+99 L
-106 AAACVARLA
+106 AAAVVLLLLGGIARFLSNPMHRGALLA
-115 AKPDMRATVL
+115 WAGGL
-125 VWSGIIG
+125 GIF
-132 VVFLA
+132 FLTL
-137 VQGLAVGFSGWTWS
+137 QGLAIVTSGWSWTIS
-151 VTETLFGPLAD
+151 ETLFGALAD
-162 GQPSM
+162 GQPPM
-167 GAGAIMMAV
+167 GAGAVLTGIV
-176 AFVLVFSFGLAER
+176 FVLLLSFGLAER

-196 FVVASITMLVF
+196 FVVSAIAMLII
-207 LVAIFVFYPVGSML
+207 LVAIFVFYPVGSMF
-221 VGAFQDFDG
+221 VGAFQAFDG
-230 SFNPAGFT
+230 SFNPDGFIT
-238 RNIQDPSIWSLG
+238 NIQDPSVWSLSCLVVG
-250 CVTGGE
+250 D

-265 FLAILTAGG
+265 WLAIMTASGA
-274 STLMGLAFALVAT
+274 TLLGLCFALVAT
-287 RTAFPF
+287 RTRFPF
-293 KKGLRLLTVL
+293 KKGLRLLTIL

-327 EALSTLFGVEPGR
+327 QTLASVFGTEPGR

-397 MKPGLANAFLIGF
+397 MKPGLANAFLIAF

-418 NPLVLG
+418 NPMVLG

-447 AAVLAII
+447 AAVLAMI
-454 LLAFTL
+454 LLFFTM
-460 SAFLAQ
+460 SAFIAQ
-466 RVWLSGRNFATVTGK
+466 RFWLAGKSFATVTGK
-481 GDSGSHIA
+481 GDSGAHIA
-489 LPRSLSIGVHALV
+489 LPRGLSIAVHAIV
-502 VPWMAFTVVVYGMIM
+502 IPWMLFTIIVYTMILF
-517 VGGFVKTWGLD
+517 GGFVRTWGLD
-528 NSLTLDHY
+528 NSLTIQHY
-536 IKAFSVEVR
+536 VKAFSIGWR
-545 NGSLAWTG
+545 DDGGLAWTG

-574 IVGLLTAYLIVRQK
+574 AVGLLTAYLIVRQK
-588 FAGRGIFEFALMM
+588 FVGRNLFEFALMM

-630 ILIACFVFR
+630 ILVACFVFR

-666 RATSFRTIRKVILPL
+666 GADSFRTIRKVILPL

-700 ISAVIFLVSAE
+700 ISAVIFLVSAQ
-711 YNMATS
+711 YNMSTA

-723 ENGEF
+723 ENGEY
-728 GVAIAYSSMLIVV
+728 GVAIAYSSALIVV
-741 MISVIAGFQRLV
+741 MIVIIASFQLLV
-753 GERRLRRENRVAG
+753 GERRLRRENRVA
-766 VTAATPLSLDQEKA
+766 TTSSAPIRQEKTA
-780 A
+780 